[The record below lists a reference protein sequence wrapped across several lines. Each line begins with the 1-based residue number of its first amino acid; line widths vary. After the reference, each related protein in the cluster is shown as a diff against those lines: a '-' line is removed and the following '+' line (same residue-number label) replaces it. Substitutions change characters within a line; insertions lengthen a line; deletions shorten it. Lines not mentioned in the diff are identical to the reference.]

1 MLSAHSHPPAGLSIR
16 QLAER
21 TGVPAPTLRSWEAR
35 HGFPQPRRQSGGH
48 RRYDERDVALVEEVL
63 RLRESGLSMQTA
75 IGRASAQPAEPD
87 TSVFAGLRRRHPEL
101 EAQVLRKSTLLAL
114 SRAIEDECCARA
126 ARPVLFAS
134 FQHRRFYRLS
144 RRRWKELARTA
155 QSVVVFADFDRARKD
170 TGKDPGKDSGPLHE
184 VPVPGDA
191 PLQREWMLVC
201 DADDHPACLAG
212 WEIPGQRAA
221 RDADRRFEVLWTV
234 EPRAVR
240 DAAQICVQLTNAFAP
255 TTASSLSMPTGIPP
269 AAGADLRRSVGLLN
283 RMVGYVERAGE
294 PPQR

>member
-1 MLSAHSHPPAGLSIR
+1 
-16 QLAER
+16 
-21 TGVPAPTLRSWEAR
+21 
-35 HGFPQPRRQSGGH
+35 
-48 RRYDERDVALVEEVL
+48 VEEVL

-75 IGRASAQPAEPD
+75 IERASAQPSEPD

-144 RRRWKELARTA
+144 RPRWKELARTA
-155 QSVVVFADFDRARKD
+155 QSAVVFADFDRARKGHGRD
-170 TGKDPGKDSGPLHE
+170 TGPLHE
-184 VPVPGDA
+184 VPVPGNA

-201 DADDHPACLAG
+201 DADDYPACLAG
-212 WEIPGQRAA
+212 WEIPGQRATQ
-221 RDADRRFEVLWTV
+221 DADRCFEVLWTV
-234 EPRAVR
+234 DPRAVR
-240 DAAQICVQLTNAFAP
+240 DAAQICVQLTHAFAP
-255 TTASSLSMPTGIPP
+255 TTARSLSMPTDIPP

-294 PPQR
+294 PRRR

>member
-1 MLSAHSHPPAGLSIR
+1 VHTHSPVGLSIR

-75 IGRASAQPAEPD
+75 IERASAQPAEPD

-144 RRRWKELARTA
+144 RPRWEELARTS
-155 QSVVVFADFDRARKD
+155 QSVVVFADFDRARKGHGRD
-170 TGKDPGKDSGPLHE
+170 TGPLHE
-184 VPVPGDA
+184 VPVPGNA

-201 DADDHPACLAG
+201 DAGDYPACLAG

-221 RDADRRFEVLWTV
+221 HDADRRFEVLWTV
-234 EPRAVR
+234 DPRAVR
-240 DAAQICVQLTNAFAP
+240 DAAQICVQLTHAFAP
-255 TTASSLSMPTGIPP
+255 TTARSLSMPTDLPP

-294 PPQR
+294 PRQR

>member
-1 MLSAHSHPPAGLSIR
+1 MPSVHTHPPTGLSIR

-21 TGVPAPTLRSWEAR
+21 TGIPAPTLRSWEAR

-48 RRYDERDVALVEEVL
+48 RRYDEGDVALVEEVL
-63 RLRESGLSMQTA
+63 RLRDSGLSMQTA
-75 IGRASAQPAEPD
+75 IERASAQPAEPD

-126 ARPVLFAS
+126 ARPVLFVS
-134 FQHRRFYRLS
+134 FQHRRFYRSS

-170 TGKDPGKDSGPLHE
+170 SRQHTGPLHE
-184 VPVPGDA
+184 VPVPGNA

-201 DADDHPACLAG
+201 DAGDYPACLAG
-212 WEIPGQRAA
+212 WEIPGQGVC
-221 RDADRRFEVLWTV
+221 DADRRFEVLWTV
-234 EPRAVR
+234 DARAVR
-240 DAAQICVQLTNAFAP
+240 DAAQICVQLTQAFAP
-255 TTASSLSMPTGIPP
+255 ASARSLPMPTDIPP
-269 AAGADLRRSVGLLN
+269 AAGADLRRSVSLLN
-283 RMVGYVERAGE
+283 RMVGYLERADDAR
-294 PPQR
+294 QR

>member
-1 MLSAHSHPPAGLSIR
+1 MLSAHTHLPAGLSIR

-35 HGFPQPRRQSGGH
+35 HGFPQPQRQSGGH
-48 RRYDERDVALVEEVL
+48 RRYDEHDVALVEEVL

-75 IGRASAQPAEPD
+75 IERASAQPAEPD
-87 TSVFAGLRRRHPEL
+87 PSVFAGLRRRHPDL
-101 EAQVLRKSTLLAL
+101 ETLVLRKSTLLAL

-134 FQHRRFYRLS
+134 FQHRRFYRHS
-144 RRRWKELARTA
+144 RPRWKELARTA

-170 TGKDPGKDSGPLHE
+170 TPKDTGPLHE
-184 VPVPGDA
+184 VPVPGNA

-201 DADDHPACLAG
+201 DADDYPACLAG

-221 RDADRRFEVLWTV
+221 HDADRRFEVLWTV
-234 EPRAVR
+234 DPRAVR
-240 DAAQICVQLTNAFAP
+240 DAAQICVQLTHTFAP
-255 TTASSLSMPTGIPP
+255 ATGRSLPMPTDIPP

-294 PPQR
+294 PRQR

>member
-1 MLSAHSHPPAGLSIR
+1 MLSAHTPPPAGLSIR

-87 TSVFAGLRRRHPEL
+87 TSVFAGLRRRHPGL

-170 TGKDPGKDSGPLHE
+170 TGKDTGPLHE

-255 TTASSLSMPTGIPP
+255 RTARSLSMPTDIPP

-294 PPQR
+294 PRHR

>member
-1 MLSAHSHPPAGLSIR
+1 
-16 QLAER
+16 
-21 TGVPAPTLRSWEAR
+21 
-35 HGFPQPRRQSGGH
+35 
-48 RRYDERDVALVEEVL
+48 
-63 RLRESGLSMQTA
+63 MQTA
-75 IGRASAQPAEPD
+75 IERASVQPTEPD

-144 RRRWKELARTA
+144 RPRWEELARTS
-155 QSVVVFADFDRARKD
+155 QSVVVFADFDRARKGHSRD
-170 TGKDPGKDSGPLHE
+170 TGPLHE
-184 VPVPGDA
+184 VPVPGNA

-201 DADDHPACLAG
+201 DAGDYPACLAG

-221 RDADRRFEVLWTV
+221 HDADRRFEVLWTV
-234 EPRAVR
+234 DPRAVR
-240 DAAQICVQLTNAFAP
+240 DAAQICAQLTHAFAP
-255 TTASSLSMPTGIPP
+255 TTARSLSMPTDLPP

-294 PPQR
+294 PRQR